1 MESVDKGELCNSVK
15 GHRKVTTID
24 VKVGVVKE
32 DILQICRQKGES
44 FKDCLLD
51 TIGVQES
58 TSDTKMQVFLKT
70 NKKTIL
76 F

>member
-1 MESVDKGELCNSVK
+1 M
-15 GHRKVTTID
+15 
-24 VKVGVVKE
+24 KE

-58 TSDTKMQVFLKT
+58 TSDTKIQVFLKT
-70 NKKTIL
+70 DKKNYSVLNTTCNVEKKKCTKDTEFISA
-76 F
+76 FI